1 MATIPRVVYFAQSG
15 TITTNPANPG
25 AGNIYLLP
33 ITTANIE
40 VTRPIEALS
49 AFGKFSS
56 LNTAQTNLT
65 TCKSTFKAYMG
76 SGAGDFLYTGVNGN
90 SIYSQAS
97 GFFGISSGM
106 LNDLIAN
113 TKASSGMAITI
124 APNGFTMTG
133 ILTNIGLDI
142 SMGSFGMADLG
153 FAGVGNPVI
162 VPPTATTAES
172 ISTLSISPITTMSVG
187 TGGALSN
194 IYATSI
200 KFAYDFPTDTLSAL
214 GDNPNATQGNLTSV
228 IATKAP
234 YKTTVTVQGHG
245 VDPTVL
251 DKFIAGASY
260 AIGDVAFILPNAK
273 VNSRSFSNAAGQV
286 SADFSYTAEDTSAI
300 ISGVTLVPFVQT
312 GVNTPGI
319 FYGA

>member
-15 TITTNPANPG
+15 VIQTQPG
-25 AGNIYLLP
+25 VLSSGTSGTQVGNTYLLP

-49 AFGKFSS
+49 SFGKFSS

-65 TCKSTFKAYMG
+65 TCKATLKAYLG
-76 SGAGDFLYTGVNGN
+76 SGGGVSGT
-90 SIYSQAS
+90 S

-106 LNDLIAN
+106 LNDLINN

-124 APNGFTMTG
+124 APNGFSMTG
-133 ILTNIGLDI
+133 ILTNIGIDI
-142 SMGSFGMADLG
+142 AMGAFGMIDLG

-162 VPPTATTAES
+162 TPATATTTEAN
-172 ISTLSISPITTMSVG
+172 TNLSLSPITTMSVG
-187 TGGALSN
+187 TGGALSGV
-194 IYATSI
+194 YATSI

-214 GDNPNATQGNLTSV
+214 GDNPNATQGNLTST

-234 YKTTVTVQGHG
+234 YKTTITVEGHG

-251 DKFIAGASY
+251 DSVIKNANY
-260 AIGDVAFILPNAK
+260 AIGDIAISLPNAK
-273 VNSRSFSNAAGQV
+273 VNARSFNNAAGQV
-286 SADFSYTAEDTSAI
+286 SANFSYTAEDTSAT
-300 ISGVTLVPFVQT
+300 ISGVTLNVYTQSSGAPSGSGQ
-312 GVNTPGI
+312 
-319 FYGA
+319 YGA